1 MWPPML
7 CVHLLQPDG
16 SIRTGGRELMEE
28 EGAMWV
34 DLQAPTELELKE
46 LAVLFE
52 LHKLEVEDCLHRDQ
66 RPKLEP
72 YPGHLFFVL
81 HAFRSTGPDVCALE
95 PQEMHFFLGRDW
107 LLTVHE
113 EHSAAVQEALRR
125 LRADTRGTFAKGVD
139 RVAYLVADAL
149 VDSNF
154 PLLEEFSDE
163 LETLEAAI
171 FEAPDPLHQQRIF
184 ELKRT
189 LVLLRRI
196 LGPQRDVVGLL
207 ARDEHPE
214 VHERTRLYFRDVA
227 DHLTRVQEQLD
238 ADSGLIAN
246 VRDGYLAMM
255 ANRTAE
261 VSKQL
266 TIMATVFLPLSFIV
280 GFFGQNFEVLTRPF
294 FFWLM
299 LGTMVVVPALFFV
312 WFRHKR
318 WL

>member
-1 MWPPML
+1 ML
-7 CVHLLQPDG
+7 TVHLLRPDG
-16 SIRTGGRELMEE
+16 TVLTGGRELMEE

-34 DLQAPTELELKE
+34 DLQGSTEQEVAELKE

-66 RPKLEP
+66 RPKLEE

-81 HAFRSTGPDVCALE
+81 HGFRSSGPDVCEVE
-95 PQEMHFFLGRDW
+95 PQELHFFLGPDW
-107 LLTVHE
+107 LLTVHDE
-113 EHSAAVQEALRR
+113 EIPAVREARRR
-125 LRADTRGTFAKGVD
+125 LLADTRGTFVKGVD
-139 RVAYLVADAL
+139 RVAYLVADLL
-149 VDSNF
+149 VDGNF
-154 PLLEEFSDE
+154 PLVEAFSDE
-163 LETLEAAI
+163 LEALEGAI
-171 FEAPDPLHQQRIF
+171 FENPDPAHQQRIF

-189 LVLLRRI
+189 LVQLRRI

-207 ARDEHPE
+207 SRPGQPH
-214 VHERTRLYFRDVA
+214 VTERTQLYFRDVA
-227 DHLTRVQEQLD
+227 DHLTRLHEELD
-238 ADSGLIAN
+238 ADSNLVSN

-255 ANRTAE
+255 THRTAE

-266 TIMATVFLPLSFIV
+266 TIMATVFLPLSFVV
-280 GFFGQNFEVLTRPF
+280 GFFGQNFEVLSRPF

-299 LGTMVVVPALFFV
+299 LATLVVFPALLFF

>member
-1 MWPPML
+1 ML
-7 CVHLLQPDG
+7 HVHLLKPDG
-16 SIRTGGRELMEE
+16 SVVSGGRELMEE

-34 DLQAPTELELKE
+34 DLEAPTELDLKE

-72 YPGHLFFVL
+72 YPGHLFLVL
-81 HAFRSTGPDVCALE
+81 HAFRSLGSDVCALE
-95 PQEMHFFLGRDW
+95 PQEMHFFLGQDW

-113 EHSAAVQEALRR
+113 EPSAAVEEALRR
-125 LRADTRGTFAKGVD
+125 LRADTRGTLAKGVD

-154 PLLEEFSDE
+154 PLLEALADE

-171 FEAPDPLHQQRIF
+171 FEAPDPMHQQRIF
-184 ELKRT
+184 ELKRM

-196 LGPQRDVVGLL
+196 LVPQRDVVALL
-207 ARDEHPE
+207 ARDEHPQ
-214 VHERTRLYFRDVA
+214 VQERTRLYFRDVA
-227 DHLTRVQEQLD
+227 DHLIRLHEQLD
-238 ADSGLIAN
+238 AYSGLVAN

-266 TIMATVFLPLSFIV
+266 TIMASVFLPLSFIV
-280 GFFGQNFEVLTRPF
+280 GFFGQNFEVLTRPV

-299 LGTMVVVPALFFV
+299 LATMGLVPALLFA

>member
-1 MWPPML
+1 MIR
-7 CVHLLQPDG
+7 VHLLQPDG
-16 SIRTGGRELMEE
+16 TVRSGGRELMEE
-28 EGAMWV
+28 EGATWV
-34 DLQAPTELELKE
+34 DVEAPSELELKE
-46 LAVLFE
+46 LGVLFE
-52 LHKLEVEDCLHRDQ
+52 LHKLEIEDCLHRDQ

-81 HAFRSTGPDVCALE
+81 HAFRSTGPDICELE
-95 PQEMHFFLGRDW
+95 PQEMHFFLGPDW

-113 EHSAAVQEALRR
+113 EPSAAVEEAQRR
-125 LRADTRGTFAKGVD
+125 LAADTRGTFAKGVD

-154 PLLEEFSDE
+154 PLLEAFGDE
-163 LETLEAAI
+163 LETLEAQI
-171 FEAPDPLHQQRIF
+171 FESPDPAHQQRIF

-196 LGPQRDVVGLL
+196 LAPQRDVVTLL
-207 ARDEHPE
+207 ARGDQPQ

-238 ADSGLIAN
+238 ADSNLVAN

-280 GFFGQNFEVLTRPF
+280 GFFGQNFPQLQTPF
-294 FFWLM
+294 YFWLM
-299 LGTMVVVPALFFV
+299 LATMVLVPALLLV

>member
-1 MWPPML
+1 ML
-7 CVHLLQPDG
+7 TVLLLKPDG
-16 SIRTGGRELMEE
+16 TVATGGRELMEE

-34 DLQAPTELELKE
+34 DLQGAGEQEVQELRE
-46 LAVLFE
+46 LAILFE

-66 RPKLEP
+66 RPKLEE

-81 HAFRSTGPDVCALE
+81 HGFRSTGPDVCAME
-95 PQEMHFFLGRDW
+95 PQELHFFLGPDW

-113 EHSAAVQEALRR
+113 EESAAVLEARRR
-125 LRADTRGTFAKGVD
+125 LLADTRGTFVKGVD
-139 RVAYLVADAL
+139 RVAYLVADSL

-154 PLLEEFSDE
+154 PHVEAFTDE
-163 LETLEAAI
+163 LETLEGEV
-171 FEAPDPLHQQRIF
+171 FECPDPSHQQRIF
-184 ELKRT
+184 QLKRT

-207 ARDEHPE
+207 TREDQPH
-214 VHERTRLYFRDVA
+214 VTERTRLYFRDVA
-227 DHLTRVQEQLD
+227 DHLIRLQEQLD
-238 ADSGLIAN
+238 ADSNLVAN

-266 TIMATVFLPLSFIV
+266 TIVATVFLPLSFIV
-280 GFFGQNFEVLTRPF
+280 GFFGQNFEVLTHPF

-299 LGTMVVVPALFFV
+299 LGTMVVVPVLLFL
-312 WFRHKR
+312 WFRHKG